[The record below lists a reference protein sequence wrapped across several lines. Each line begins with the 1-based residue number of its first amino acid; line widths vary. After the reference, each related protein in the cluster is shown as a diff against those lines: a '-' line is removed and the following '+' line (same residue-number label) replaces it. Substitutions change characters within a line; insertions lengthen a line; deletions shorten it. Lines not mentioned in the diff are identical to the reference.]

1 MTCEAQGL
9 GKVVGLVLGV
19 GLGSG
24 VDATSRPLQ
33 RGVAVLGHVGGRNG
47 LARAGMRACGTCG
60 QGKGSDGQQ
69 GGITGWG
76 WHWAGAGNSLLM

>member
-24 VDATSRPLQ
+24 VDAISRPLQ
-33 RGVAVLGHVGGRNG
+33 RGVAVLGHVGEGGMSWQG
-47 LARAGMRACGTCG
+47 LE
-60 QGKGSDGQQ
+60 
-69 GGITGWG
+69 
-76 WHWAGAGNSLLM
+76 

>member
-33 RGVAVLGHVGGRNG
+33 RGWQCWGMWGREEW
-47 LARAGMRACGTCG
+47 A
-60 QGKGSDGQQ
+60 GKGWDE
-69 GGITGWG
+69 
-76 WHWAGAGNSLLM
+76 SLWYLRAREGK